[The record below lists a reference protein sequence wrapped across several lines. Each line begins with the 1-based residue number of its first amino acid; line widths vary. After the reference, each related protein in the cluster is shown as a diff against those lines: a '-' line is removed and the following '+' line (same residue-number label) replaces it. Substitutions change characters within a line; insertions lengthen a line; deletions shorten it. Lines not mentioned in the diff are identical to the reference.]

1 MNDNELDY
9 PMFGLLSVESRNVV
23 DRSPFEL
30 QIIRQCAFRIPYLK
44 RKSVFRNPRRL
55 SSLSAQISGKNTL
68 NNLRQ
73 MRICQNCSEKEL
85 IMLFGFTILI

>member
-9 PMFGLLSVESRNVV
+9 PMFGLLSVESRNVL

-44 RKSVFRNPRRL
+44 IKSVFLEIRDDYLVCQPRF
-55 SSLSAQISGKNTL
+55 QV
-68 NNLRQ
+68 
-73 MRICQNCSEKEL
+73 RIH
-85 IMLFGFTILI
+85 